1 MSGTRRNNH
10 GFTLIELLVV
20 IAIIAILAA
29 ILFPVFAR
37 AREAARATSCRSN
50 VKQIMTAVMMYAQ
63 DNDET
68 LHYHDGRTNP
78 QTCWAFIINPYI
90 KNGQVWKCPS
100 DNQPANIWD
109 GTATDYYISYGWS
122 WTWINGQSLAAIAKP
137 ADTIAVTDATN
148 WVSRPMDNYPVVA
161 PAYYPVVYRHSEMAN
176 IGFLDGH
183 VKAMKINPVRQQATT
198 EDGLTLSGNDT
209 YILWNRY

>member
-1 MSGTRRNNH
+1 MPGLRRRSH

-50 VKQIMTAVMMYAQ
+50 VKQIMTAIMMYAQ
-63 DNDET
+63 DNDEA
-68 LHYHDGRTNP
+68 LHYHDGRTSP
-78 QTCWAFIINPYI
+78 QTCWAFIMNPYI

-100 DNQPANIWD
+100 DTAPGNTWN
-109 GTATDYYISYGWS
+109 GTATDYAISYGWS
-122 WTWINGQSLAAIAKP
+122 WTWLNGQSLAAIGKP
-137 ADTIAVTDATN
+137 ADTIAVTDAAN
-148 WVSRPMDNYPVVA
+148 WVSRAWDDYPVVA
-161 PAYYPVVYRHSEMAN
+161 PNYYPVMYRHNEMAN

-183 VKAMKINPVRQQATT
+183 VKAMKIHAVRQQATA
-198 EDGLTLSGNDT
+198 EDGLALAGNDVWVM
-209 YILWNRY
+209 WNRY